1 MPTRTRSAKPKWGTR
16 AHARLRVAAL
26 CDSGKRL
33 RESRAWP
40 PVQTFGRKNGAALI
54 DISYFLCI
62 VFRISCA
69 IRSLPD
75 ATSQDSQLWAKMREV
90 AGWVTAR
97 SRTDDASLS
106 DKRGR
111 DTREGGRRQRCNKN
125 AEVGEGRKAKATE
138 GRPTPP
144 VADGFRRCI
153 TCAAMAQGRGK
164 E

>member
-1 MPTRTRSAKPKWGTR
+1 MTERTNANTNTFGKTKVGTR
-16 AHARLRVAAL
+16 AHARLRVAAP

-75 ATSQDSQLWAKMREV
+75 AR
-90 AGWVTAR
+90 AR
-97 SRTDDASLS
+97 RLNFEP
-106 DKRGR
+106 K
-111 DTREGGRRQRCNKN
+111 
-125 AEVGEGRKAKATE
+125 
-138 GRPTPP
+138 
-144 VADGFRRCI
+144 
-153 TCAAMAQGRGK
+153 
-164 E
+164 